1 MRATMESS
9 FIRFEKSPRSAS
21 ILLCREFEDFSR
33 IIITR
38 QLVHFSST
46 MSTLGI
52 TLGKLEA

>member
-1 MRATMESS
+1 MESS

-46 MSTLGI
+46 MNMLGI
-52 TLGKLEA
+52 TSGKLEA